1 MSHCIFAC
9 ADAVSWLLLLLSVD
23 VSLLSGEAHLLL
35 PAVEASSVE
44 SDVLLAPPP
53 SFPVVTPD
61 FLPFF
66 HAAVL
71 PVSFQVVFLGSP
83 LSSHVAVAAGADAQL
98 PLEL

>member
-1 MSHCIFAC
+1 MCLYVFSMQNEVPI
-9 ADAVSWLLLLLSVD
+9 VSELQT
-23 VSLLSGEAHLLL
+23 
-35 PAVEASSVE
+35 
-44 SDVLLAPPP
+44 PP
-53 SFPVVTPD
+53 SRTHPPD